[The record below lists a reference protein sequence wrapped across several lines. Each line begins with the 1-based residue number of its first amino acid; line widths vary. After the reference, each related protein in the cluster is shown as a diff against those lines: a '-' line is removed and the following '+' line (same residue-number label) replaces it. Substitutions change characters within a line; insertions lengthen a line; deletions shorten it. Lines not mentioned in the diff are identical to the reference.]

1 MDRHSLNILSNQR
14 IMKGKHLHLFAWLLT
29 IAITLCKPLHV
40 FAQEAQEIKGTVLD
54 AQSQTPLP
62 GVTVMIKGGKAGAA
76 TDAKGQFTLRAAAT
90 DILTFSFLGYDK
102 AEQAAGN
109 GKHITISLQPSKTTL
124 NETVVI
130 GYGTVKKSSVTAA
143 VAKVENTNLD
153 QMPAGR
159 PEAALVGRLA
169 GVNISQ
175 ARSQPGQA
183 PNIRIRGAGSISA
196 GNEPLV
202 VIDGVPGGNLG
213 NINMNDVQSIE
224 VLKDA
229 SSAAIYGSRAAGG
242 VIMVTMKKGTA
253 GKTKFN
259 FNGYAG
265 VSKAMGHKDWLVGQ
279 DYYDYAVKMQ
289 NRQFAWDG
297 GDVSIPVWGDPRRP
311 ATAQVSDTIKTNNP
325 TVWQDAV
332 METAP
337 IQSYNLSAS
346 GGTDKVSYYVA
357 GTYKDEKG
365 TLRNT
370 WFKTY
375 GFRANVDVKAS
386 KLVEFGMML
395 TPSYSKLR
403 TPPVDYSNFAKY
415 PSFVPAQ
422 RRADG
427 SYPKSRDYWGV
438 VVSSQLNPL
447 ATLDGSEFY
456 GSTFANISDMYLKLN
471 LAKGLSLRSS
481 VGTNMAYNTNDT
493 YQTSWGNAA
502 GSSGSQRKSSTINV
516 INENVLSYNTSF
528 TGGHDLSAIAGMSFQ
543 QNWGEA
549 SGIYALTG
557 SFNNDIIHTLS
568 NATIN
573 SAASTFTKSTWGLVS
588 YFGRVNYAYKDK
600 YLVSASVR
608 TDGSSRFG
616 PNSKWGYFP
625 SASLAWRVKQEDFMQ
640 NINAISDLKLRAS
653 YGVTG
658 NFNIGDFAYLGK
670 MKDAFYSPGNSV
682 VKGQA
687 QGNYGN
693 PDLTWEKTAGID
705 LGFELGLLDNRINVN
720 FDYYNKKTKDLLYEV
735 SVPITTGFATGL
747 SNIGS
752 VSNKGIELELTTRN
766 LVGKFT
772 WSTSFNFS
780 KNVNRVD
787 DLGDVK
793 ERIVTD
799 TYGMSWILRVGEP
812 MFSYYGYKTIGVFQ
826 NAQQIANTPAL
837 SGTKPGYAIIYDKDG
852 NKVINSDDKMILG
865 NFQPKAIFGMVNN
878 FSWKRFDLSIAMQA
892 SVGAKVYNFENEYY
906 AGTLLGAMRGSLVEN
921 QWYSASNPGNGK
933 TPAISL
939 GSINYWAPTD
949 VLIEDASFL
958 SIRNINLG
966 YKIPEIF
973 TDKLRMNACRVYFSV
988 SNALMLTKKGFH
1000 GYNPEGAT
1008 AGEIS
1013 GVNSKPGY
1021 NNGSE
1026 PLSRS
1031 YVLGFNFNF

>member
-1 MDRHSLNILSNQR
+1 
-14 IMKGKHLHLFAWLLT
+14 MKGKHLHLFAWLLT

-54 AQSQTPLP
+54 AQTQTPLP
-62 GVTVMIKGGKAGAA
+62 GVTVMVKGGKTGAA
-76 TDAKGQFTLRAAAT
+76 TDAKGQFSLRATAA
-90 DILTFSFLGYDK
+90 DILTFSFVGYDK
-102 AEQAAGN
+102 AEQAVGSS
-109 GKHITISLQPSKTTL
+109 KHINISLQLSKTTL

-265 VSKAMGHKDWLVGQ
+265 VSKAMGHNDWITGKE
-279 DYYDYAVKMQ
+279 YYDYAVKFQ
-289 NRQFAWDG
+289 NREFAWAG
-297 GDVSIPVWGDPRRP
+297 GDPSLPVWGDARRP
-311 ATAQVSDTIKTNNP
+311 VAYQVNDTINSANP
-325 TVWQDAV
+325 VIWQDAV
-332 METAP
+332 LETAP

-346 GGTDKVSYYVA
+346 GGTDKVTYYVA

-375 GFRANVDVKAS
+375 GLRANVDVKAS
-386 KLVEFGMML
+386 KLVELGFML

-403 TPPVDYSNFAKY
+403 SPSVDIANFSKY
-415 PSFVPAQ
+415 PSFVQ
-422 RRADG
+422 TRRADG
-427 SYPKSRDYWGV
+427 SYPKARDYWGA
-438 VVSSQLNPL
+438 VVSGQLNPL
-447 ATLDGSEFY
+447 ATLDGTEYY

-481 VGTNMAYNTNDT
+481 VGTNIAYNTNDK

-502 GSSGSQRKSSTINV
+502 GSTGSQIKSNTINV
-516 INENVLSYNTSF
+516 INENVLSYNTTF
-528 TGGHDLSAIAGMSFQ
+528 EGGHDLSAIAGMSFQ
-543 QNWGEA
+543 RNWAEA
-549 SGIYALTG
+549 SNIYAVTG
-557 SFNNDIIHTLS
+557 SFNNDIIHSLS

-573 SAASTFTKSTWGLVS
+573 TALSTFTKSQWGLVS
-588 YFGRVNYAYKDK
+588 YFSRVNYAYKDK
-600 YLVSASVR
+600 YLLSASIR

-625 SASLAWRVKQEDFMQ
+625 SASLAWRVKQEEFMQ
-640 NINAISDLKLRAS
+640 SINAISDLKVRAS

-670 MKDAFYSPGNSV
+670 MKDAIYSPGNAI

-766 LVGKFT
+766 VVGKFN

-780 KNVNRVD
+780 KNVNRVE

-793 ERIVTD
+793 ERVVTD
-799 TYGMSWILRVGEP
+799 QFGMSWILRVGEP

-826 NAQQIANTPAL
+826 NAEQIANTPAL
-837 SGTKPGYAIIYDKDG
+837 GGTKPGHAIIYDRDG
-852 NKVINSDDKMILG
+852 NKVITPDDKMILG

-892 SVGAKVYNFENEYY
+892 SVGAKMYNFENEYY
-906 AGTLLGAMRGSLVEN
+906 AGTLLGAMRRSLVEN
-921 QWYSASNPGNGK
+921 QWYSAANPGDGK
-933 TPAISL
+933 TPAITLNNIAS
-939 GSINYWAPTD
+939 WAATD

-966 YKIPEIF
+966 YKIPEEI
-973 TDKLRMNACRVYFSV
+973 TNKLRMNACRVYFSV

-1000 GYNPEGAT
+1000 GYNPEGFT
-1008 AGEIS
+1008 GGEIG

-1021 NNGSE
+1021 NTGSE

-1031 YVLGFNFNF
+1031 YALGFNFNF

>member
-1 MDRHSLNILSNQR
+1 
-14 IMKGKHLHLFAWLLT
+14 MKGKNLYLFVWLFSFAIMLCRPFHL
-29 IAITLCKPLHV
+29 

-54 AQSQTPLP
+54 AQTQSPIP
-62 GVTVMIKGGKAGAA
+62 GVTVMIKGSKTGAA
-76 TDAKGQFTLRAAAT
+76 TDAKGQFSIRATAT
-90 DILTFSFLGYDK
+90 DILVFSFIGYDK

-109 GKHITISLQPSKTTL
+109 GKHIYISLQPSKTTL

-242 VIMVTMKKGTA
+242 VIMVTMKKGVA

-265 VSKAMGHKDWLVGQ
+265 LSKAIVHNDWITGQ
-279 DYYDYAVKMQ
+279 EYYDYAVKFQ
-289 NRQFAWDG
+289 NREYTWAG
-297 GDVSIPVWGDPRRP
+297 GDPTIPVWGDPRRP
-311 ATAQVSDTIKTNNP
+311 ASYQVNDTIISPNP
-325 TVWQDAV
+325 VIWQDAV
-332 METAP
+332 LSTAP

-346 GGTDKVSYYVA
+346 GGTDKVTYYVA

-375 GFRANVDVKAS
+375 GLRANVDVKAS
-386 KLVEFGMML
+386 KVVELGFML

-403 TPPVDYSNFAKY
+403 SPSVDIANFSKY
-415 PSFVPAQ
+415 PSFVQ
-422 RRADG
+422 TRRADG
-427 SYPKSRDYWGV
+427 SYPKARDYWGA
-438 VVSSQLNPL
+438 VVSGQLNPL
-447 ATLDGSEFY
+447 ATLDGTENFS
-456 GSTFANISDMYLKLN
+456 STFANISDMYLKLN

-481 VGTNMAYNTNDT
+481 VGTNIAYNTIDN

-502 GSSGSQRKSSTINV
+502 GSTGSQRKSSTINV
-516 INENVLSYNTSF
+516 INENVLSYNTTF
-528 TGGHDLSAIAGMSFQ
+528 RGGHDLAAIAGMSLQ
-543 QNWGEA
+543 RNWGEA
-549 SGIYALTG
+549 SGIYAVTG

-573 SAASTFTKSTWGLVS
+573 AAASTFTKSSWGLVS
-588 YFGRVNYAYKDK
+588 YFSRVNYAYKDK
-600 YLVSASVR
+600 YLVSASIR

-625 SASLAWRVKQEDFMQ
+625 SASLAWRVKQEEFMQ
-640 NINAISDLKLRAS
+640 DIRAISDLKLRAS

-670 MKDAFYSPGNSV
+670 MKDALYSPNNST

-705 LGFELGLLDNRINVN
+705 LGFELGVLDNRINLN
-720 FDYYNKKTKDLLYEV
+720 FDYYSKKTKDLLYEV
-735 SVPITTGFATGL
+735 SVPITTGFTTGL

-766 LVGKFT
+766 LVGKFN

-780 KNVNRVD
+780 KNVNKVE

-799 TYGMSWILRVGEP
+799 QFGMSWILRVGEP
-812 MFSYYGYKTIGVFQ
+812 MFSYYGYKTTGVFQ
-826 NAQQIANTPAL
+826 NANQIANTPAL
-837 SGTKPGYAIIYDKDG
+837 GNTKPGQPIIFDRDG
-852 NKVINSDDKMILG
+852 NKTINSDDKMILG

-878 FSWKRFDLSIAMQA
+878 FSWKSFDLSIAMQA
-892 SVGAKVYNFENEYY
+892 SVGARIYNFENEYY
-906 AGTLLGAMRGSLVEN
+906 SGTLLGAMRRSLVEN
-921 QWYSASNPGNGK
+921 QWWSEASPGNGK

-939 GSINYWAPTD
+939 NNIASWGATD
-949 VLIEDASFL
+949 VLVEDASFL
-958 SIRNINLG
+958 ALRNINFG
-966 YKIPEIF
+966 YRIPESF
-973 TDKLRMNACRVYFSV
+973 TSKLRMNSCRVYFSV
-988 SNALMLTKKGFH
+988 SNALILTKKGFH
-1000 GYNPEGAT
+1000 GYNPEGYT
-1008 AGEIS
+1008 NGEIG

-1021 NNGSE
+1021 NTGSE
-1026 PLSRS
+1026 PLNRS
-1031 YVLGFNFNF
+1031 YALGFNFNF